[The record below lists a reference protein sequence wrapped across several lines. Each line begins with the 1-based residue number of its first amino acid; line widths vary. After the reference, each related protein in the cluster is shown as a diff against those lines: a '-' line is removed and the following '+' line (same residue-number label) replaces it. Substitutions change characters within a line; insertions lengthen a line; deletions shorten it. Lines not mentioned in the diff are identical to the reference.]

1 MGEFSMQ
8 HTTDTF
14 KQRSGAFLTAAS
26 RAATQWYD
34 SEGNWIASSLPA
46 AARER
51 FWLAFAPYANGAAPL
66 ADAIIR
72 QAKTAQTPKEF
83 SIFDPNAAC
92 VLLMQHREKMAPD
105 VRQKLERLVED
116 AFGFYPGNRQPD
128 FQFHG
133 FNDNMPAKATLGL
146 ILGGELLGN
155 KDAVE
160 YGLWNLRQLR
170 VMLVR
175 GGINSEYNSPTYT
188 PLTLHAIGE
197 IAEYAQNAEAR
208 ELARGIEAR
217 LWLDVAARFHP
228 EMGIIAG
235 PYSRAYTVDTL
246 AHLSL
251 LSALLWFHLGNRMHL
266 SPMNL
271 FEMPSDLVIHH
282 AGDVPFSIAQFCW
295 IAAGSFHLPEAALAM
310 FEKKSY
316 PFHAAAGFET
326 GGGDPDFP
334 GRSGHI
340 ETCLQPDFT
349 VGTASTPM
357 GGGEQTMSYFAAYRR
372 NKNVQSFREVGTV
385 YSKTVLD
392 DDVPGLLRTPEGAP
406 LADKQEAANY
416 YGEEDHLVSRCNTIT
431 IQDQGAAMVLT
442 HPHLSLGGAA
452 DGDGEPQPLN
462 ALSELII
469 FPSHFGGAEEI
480 IIGGQSRKRWEGE
493 VEHGEWI
500 VARRGRLLIGIR
512 PMVYMHALGPVSV
525 ALEKIN
531 DYEVIRSTFY
541 RGEKR
546 TFTRNELRHIFGGF
560 VAEHAGVD
568 EYPSL
573 EEFAKVL
580 SATRFT
586 DYFWAT
592 RRVRYR
598 RPKSTFASA
607 LDIEASWSP
616 GTHAPR
622 YATINGQLVQTPIVQ
637 IDGLPQEDIPFLQE
651 EFQPVPGFFPWRDF
665 KNIWYDL
672 PYAIG
677 DREE

>member
-1 MGEFSMQ
+1 MIDDF
-8 HTTDTF
+8 HH
-14 KQRSGAFLTAAS
+14 RSTMFLTAAS
-26 RAATQWYD
+26 QAAAQWYD
-34 SEGNWIASSLPA
+34 IEGNWRAPSLPA

-51 FWLAFAPYANGAAPL
+51 FWLAFAPYANGATQL
-66 ADAIIR
+66 ADAIVR
-72 QAKTAQTPKEF
+72 QGKTAQTPREF

-105 VRQKLERLVED
+105 VRQKLEHLVED

-133 FNDNMPAKATLGL
+133 YNDNMPAKATMGL
-146 ILGGELLGN
+146 ILGGELLSN
-155 KDAVE
+155 QDTVE

-170 VMLVR
+170 AMLVR
-175 GGINSEYNSPTYT
+175 SGINSEYNSPTYT

-197 IAEYAQNAEAR
+197 IAEYAQNEEAR
-208 ELARGIEAR
+208 ELALGIEAR

-228 EMGIIAG
+228 EMGIVAG

-251 LSALLWFHLGNRMHL
+251 LSALLWFHLGDRVNP
-266 SPMNL
+266 SPMEL

-282 AGDVPFSIAQFCW
+282 AGDVPYSIAQFSW
-295 IAAGSFHLPEAALAM
+295 IAAGSFHLPEPAWAL

-316 PFHAAAGFET
+316 PFYAAAGFET

-340 ETCLQPDFT
+340 ETWLQPDFT

-357 GGGEQTMSYFAAYRR
+357 GGGEQTMSYFVTYRR
-372 NKNVQSFREVGTV
+372 DKNVQSFRDVGTV
-385 YSKTVLD
+385 YSKVVLD
-392 DDVPGLLRTPEGAP
+392 EEVPGILKTPDGTSLTEIENAVG
-406 LADKQEAANY
+406 Y
-416 YGEEDHLVSRCNTIT
+416 YGEEDLLTSHGNTIT
-431 IQDQGAAMVLT
+431 FQDQGTALVLT

-452 DGDGEPQPLN
+452 DGDGEPRPLN
-462 ALSELII
+462 TLSELVL

-480 IIGGQSRKRWEGE
+480 IIGGEARNSWEGE

-512 PMVYMHALGPVSV
+512 PMVYSHTLGPVSIT
-525 ALEKIN
+525 LEKIN
-531 DYEVIRSTFY
+531 HYEIIRSTFY
-541 RGEKR
+541 RGETR
-546 TFTRNELRHIFGGF
+546 TFTRHELRHIFGGF
-560 VAEHAGVD
+560 VAEHAGVED
-568 EYPSL
+568 YPSL
-573 EEFAKVL
+573 KEFAKVL
-580 SATRFT
+580 STTQFT
-586 DYFWAT
+586 DYFWST

-598 RPKSTFASA
+598 RPKNIFTNV
-607 LDIEASWSP
+607 LDMEVSWSP

-622 YATINGQLVQTPIVQ
+622 YATLNGQPLTTPVMK
-637 IDGLPQEDIPFLQE
+637 IDGLQQEDIPFLE
-651 EFQPVPGFFPWRDF
+651 EKFQPIPGFFPWKDF

-672 PYAIG
+672 PYVIS
-677 DREE
+677 DREG